1 MSVRSVERA
10 EREAGAVPW
19 SPLPSRRGDD
29 GPAPAQVS
37 GLLDAV
43 MAGLGAPTVDVVV
56 VVHQRWDEVVGQEVA
71 PHARPVGVA
80 DGRLTVVVD
89 SPGWASHL
97 RWSESEI
104 LARLATLIGPDQV
117 TSVQLRVGRR

>member
-1 MSVRSVERA
+1 MA
-10 EREAGAVPW
+10 
-19 SPLPSRRGDD
+19 
-29 GPAPAQVS
+29 

-43 MAGLGAPTVDVVV
+43 MAGLGGPTVGAVV
-56 VVHQRWDEVVGQEVA
+56 VVHERWNEVVGPEVA

-80 DGRLTVVVD
+80 DGRLTVAVD

-97 RWSESEI
+97 RWSEGEI
-104 LARLATLIGPDQV
+104 LARLATLIGPGEV